1 MIAVTMTP
9 ARKLRRDLFLSS
21 PITTSRGAVMALRDI
36 AGTSG
41 PDEEEDA

>member
-21 PITTSRGAVMALRDI
+21 PITKSRGARMAPGDN

-41 PDEEEDA
+41 PDAGEDA